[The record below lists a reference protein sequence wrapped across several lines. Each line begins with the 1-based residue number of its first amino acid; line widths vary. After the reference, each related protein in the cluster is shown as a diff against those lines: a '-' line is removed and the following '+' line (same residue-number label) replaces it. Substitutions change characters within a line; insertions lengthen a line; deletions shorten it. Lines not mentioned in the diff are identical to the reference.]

1 MYNISSP
8 EHCPKENT
16 LTLMLFSFYKQTFDR
31 HCKQTPDNFN
41 SKYKVGSQ
49 FRESTWMQ
57 GNCTFPY
64 DWVDQKN
71 KRDQMSKMQ

>member
-1 MYNISSP
+1 
-8 EHCPKENT
+8 
-16 LTLMLFSFYKQTFDR
+16 MLFSFYKQTIDR

-49 FRESTWMQ
+49 FRESTRMQ